1 MERSMKPK
9 LKIRKGDTVKIIAG
23 NYRSKPEK
31 LNSGKVLEVLV
42 DKNRVVVEGI
52 NMVTK
57 HQKPS
62 AGKPEGGIKK
72 TEASIHISNV
82 MLIDP
87 ASGQATRVGRKLND
101 KGKLQ
106 RFAKKT
112 GEFINVS
119 K

>member
-1 MERSMKPK
+1 MERRFNKQPK
-9 LKIRKGDTVKIIAG
+9 LKIKKGDTVKIIAG
-23 NYRSKPEK
+23 NYRSTAEK
-31 LNSGKVLEVLV
+31 VNQGKVLEVLLEE
-42 DKNRVVVEGI
+42 NRVVVEGI

-57 HQKPS
+57 HQKPT

-87 ASGQATRVGRKLND
+87 ASGKSTRVGRKRNAE
-101 KGKLQ
+101 GKLQ
-106 RFAKKT
+106 RYAKKT
-112 GEFINVS
+112 GEFI

>member
-1 MERSMKPK
+1 MERKFNKQPK
-9 LKIRKGDTVKIIAG
+9 LKIKKGDTVRIIAG
-23 NYRSKPEK
+23 NYRSTADKV
-31 LNSGKVLEVLV
+31 NQGKVLEVLLQE
-42 DKNRVVVEGI
+42 NRVVVEGI

-57 HQKPS
+57 HQKPT

-82 MLIDP
+82 MLVDP
-87 ASGQATRVGRKLND
+87 ASGKPTRVGRKLNAE
-101 KGKLQ
+101 GKLQ

-112 GEFINVS
+112 GEFI